1 MIKVLIVYFLSF
13 TVLFLVVQFS
23 QEFILNQ
30 LNSTVRFKLWNVNLF
45 FAIAS
50 LIICL
55 HFLIFSSIKNLKPQ
69 LGFIYLPTLFIKG
82 IIFFVAF
89 RSSIFGLDSLT
100 TAERLNLLIP
110 FLLFLGLEVFFIVKI
125 IRKTEV

>member
-1 MIKVLIVYFLSF
+1 MIKAFIVYFLSF
-13 TVLFLVVQFS
+13 TVLFLVIQFS

-30 LNSTVRFKLWNVNLF
+30 LNSTVRFKLWNANLF

-55 HFLIFSSIKNLKPQ
+55 HFQFFSSIKKLQPQ

-82 IIFFVAF
+82 VIFFIAF
-89 RSSIFGLDSLT
+89 KSSIFSLDSLT
-100 TAERLNLLIP
+100 KAERLNLLIP
-110 FLLFLGLEVFFIVKI
+110 LLVFLGLEVFFVVKI
-125 IRKTEV
+125 IRKTEL